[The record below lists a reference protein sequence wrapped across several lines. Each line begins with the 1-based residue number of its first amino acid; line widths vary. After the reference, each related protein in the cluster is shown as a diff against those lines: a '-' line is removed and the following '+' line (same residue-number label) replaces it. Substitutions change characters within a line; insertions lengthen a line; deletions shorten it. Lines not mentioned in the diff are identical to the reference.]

1 MLSRA
6 KTLDAHIMPP

>member
-6 KTLDAHIMPP
+6 KTLDTHIMPP